1 MPSTRNP
8 RHSPSIAFR
17 VPGEVYVRVDAIA
30 AHLGLS
36 RSDWCRLALGF
47 ADSTATLGELAEIER
62 TVEQADARDAVQ
74 ANLRALARRMRPRA
88 MPGPADAAIFNFN

>member
-1 MPSTRNP
+1 
-8 RHSPSIAFR
+8 

-62 TVEQADARDAVQ
+62 TVGLTVEQADARDAAQ

-88 MPGPADAAIFNFN
+88 MPGPADAAIFN